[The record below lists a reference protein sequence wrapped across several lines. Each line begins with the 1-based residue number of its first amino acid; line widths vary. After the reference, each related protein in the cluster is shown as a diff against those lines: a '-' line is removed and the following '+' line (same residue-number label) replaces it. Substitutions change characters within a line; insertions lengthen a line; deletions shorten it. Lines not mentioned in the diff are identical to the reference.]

1 MKLFHV
7 IAFSGSLR
15 KESFTTKLVKAFQKF
30 APSSIA
36 LTLVDI
42 SGLPMINQDLEADL
56 PQSVRE
62 LHDHIRSADAVLFAT
77 PEYNRSYSPVV
88 KNAIDWGSR
97 PLGNNLWDGK
107 PAAVI
112 GCSPYNLGGFGAV
125 NHLRQVMMYVNLA
138 PMQQPEFY
146 LSQAADVLGED
157 GEVSDEETQKHIT
170 EFWKAFDIWIKK
182 NKYAHAES

>member
-1 MKLFHV
+1 MKLFDV

-15 KESFTTKLVKAFQKF
+15 KESYTTKLVKAFQKH
-30 APSSIA
+30 APASIA
-36 LTLVDI
+36 LTLIDI
-42 SGLPMINQDLEADL
+42 GSLPFINQDLEADL
-56 PQSVRE
+56 PPAVKD
-62 LHDHIRSADAVLFAT
+62 LHDAIRKADAVLFAT
-77 PEYNRSYSPVV
+77 PEYNRSYSPVI

-97 PLGNNLWDGK
+97 PQGNNLWDGK

-112 GCSPYNLGGFGAV
+112 GCSLYSLGGFGAV

-146 LSQAADVLGED
+146 LSEAANVLGED
-157 GEVSDEETQKHIT
+157 GEVSDEETKKHIDG
-170 EFWKAFDIWIKK
+170 FWKAFDIWIKK